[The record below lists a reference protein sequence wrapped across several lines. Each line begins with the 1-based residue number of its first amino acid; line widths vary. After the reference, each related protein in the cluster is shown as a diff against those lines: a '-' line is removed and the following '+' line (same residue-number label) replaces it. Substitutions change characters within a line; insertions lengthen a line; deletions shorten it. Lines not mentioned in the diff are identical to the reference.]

1 MKISHFLILA
11 LISTFLSAVACKD
24 KKEETTTEGETVTL
38 PEGTVATDP
47 AAAGQPI
54 SLGGNE
60 AHNQAY
66 HAQAVGT
73 PGSSPAN
80 PVQVNPTGGTPA
92 TATPTPPSAQN
103 AKGEYHYSCAKGHPG
118 AATAGN
124 CAKCGEP
131 LTHNQAYHNN

>member
-54 SLGGNE
+54 SLGVNE
-60 AHNQAY
+60 APY
-66 HAQAVGT
+66 
-73 PGSSPAN
+73 
-80 PVQVNPTGGTPA
+80 
-92 TATPTPPSAQN
+92 
-103 AKGEYHYSCAKGHPG
+103 KCAK
-118 AATAGN
+118 
-124 CAKCGEP
+124 
-131 LTHNQAYHNN
+131 